1 MNVKDFSHKGEK
13 MFQEDKHKN
22 FYKFI
27 KFPSFKPSDYF
38 LFKSIRDYFFPYHKD
53 LSNTRQ
59 VFVLSMRF
67 LYSKWNDPSCREE
80 ILSLAE
86 IIQHEDL
93 DRQLESVIYKSLE
106 DILKESEVK

>member
-1 MNVKDFSHKGEK
+1 
-13 MFQEDKHKN
+13 MFQEEKHKT

-67 LYSKWNDPSCREE
+67 LYSKWNDPSCRES
-80 ILSLAE
+80 ILNLAE
-86 IIQHEDL
+86 IINHEDL
-93 DRQLESVIYKSLE
+93 DRKLERVEYRTLQ
-106 DILKESEVK
+106 DIIKDTEIQRP